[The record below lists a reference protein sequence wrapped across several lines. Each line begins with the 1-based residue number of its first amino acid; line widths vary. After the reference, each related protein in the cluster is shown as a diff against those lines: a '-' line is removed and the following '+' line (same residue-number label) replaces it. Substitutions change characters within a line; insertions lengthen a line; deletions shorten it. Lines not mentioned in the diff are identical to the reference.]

1 MSEPRVNGGE
11 HYRKGRRYGRS
22 ILAEQGAAALVA
34 AVQSGERLLTTPDAT
49 AADRHELYG
58 LRSILREEA

>member
-1 MSEPRVNGGE
+1 MSEPRVNKGE
-11 HYRKGRRYGRS
+11 HYRKGRRYGRA

-34 AVQSGERLLTTPDAT
+34 AVQSGERLVATDDAT
-49 AADRHELYG
+49 AADRHEFWG